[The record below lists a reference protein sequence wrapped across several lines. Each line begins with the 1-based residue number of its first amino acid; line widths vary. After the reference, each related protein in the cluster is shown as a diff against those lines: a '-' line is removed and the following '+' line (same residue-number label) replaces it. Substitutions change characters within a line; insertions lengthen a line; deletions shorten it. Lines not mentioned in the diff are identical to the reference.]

1 MVMINQE
8 MVGKTYTPYH
18 VHTDL
23 STGVTNV
30 DSVTKY
36 KDYIARA
43 KELGM
48 KAFAFS
54 EHGSVFE
61 WLHKKEAIE
70 EAGMKYIHAAEVY
83 LTETYE
89 EKIRDNYHCVLI
101 AKNFDGFKEINK
113 LISKSFLKEHYYY
126 SPRILIDDVINT
138 SENVIITSAC
148 LGGVFG
154 KGTSSAK
161 EKMLCFAIANK
172 DRFFLEV
179 QHHNIDKQKEYNK
192 LLYQISKE
200 YGIRLIAGTD
210 THSLDDKHARGRVI
224 LQKATDTF
232 FSDEEGWDLTFKSY
246 DELVEAYYKQNVLP
260 EDVFMKAIE
269 NTNVMAD
276 MVEEFTLD
284 RSTKYPKI
292 YENSKEIF
300 EQKVREACKNHK
312 YIQQRYTQEEI
323 DKFIKE
329 ELEVYEKTES
339 IDFMLLEN
347 HKKEWETENG
357 IQRGYGRG
365 SVSGSMIAY
374 ALGITEMDSKKF
386 GLNFFRF
393 QNPDRVTNCDIDVD
407 YSEKDR
413 EKVKTFI
420 LRDHMNLDNLR
431 SCDIITFNTIALKG
445 SIKYVGK
452 ALDYPIEIT
461 QALSN
466 GVYLDEEGKE
476 TVAPEIRKAYPD
488 IFEYVDIVKGTVISI
503 GTHASGV
510 VVSDL
515 EIDEMFGTCS
525 VKDSEYPV
533 SMINMKELDALMY
546 VKLDILGLDNIG
558 VINET
563 CRILGIDRLNPDNT
577 DLNDENVWKSI
588 REDTTLIFQWESES
602 AQSYLKRFMSDKT
615 IQKVKKRNEDFS
627 YIKWFS
633 FGNGLLRPACAS
645 YRDSVASGE
654 FYQNGLK
661 ELDDFLA
668 PTMGHVTMQ
677 EDIMQF
683 LVRFCEYTQAESDT
697 VRRGIAKKYGTEKFL
712 PEIEE
717 RFTSHATDAY
727 ELKTDECSEII
738 KPFLQ
743 VILDASKY
751 SFSWN
756 HSDAYSC
763 VGYICGYLRYYYPL
777 EFITA
782 AMNVF
787 RSKVEKIGN
796 IVKYSKKS
804 NVELMPIRFRYSKSD
819 YMFDKDNN
827 TIYKGV
833 FSVKSVNEQVSDDLY
848 ALRDMKFDNF
858 MELITYCKMNFPIKF
873 NQIEALIKL
882 EYFKEFG
889 EIPYLLTCLNVFKVY
904 HKRSTLKKE
913 EVRDL
918 GISYD
923 EIKKFC
929 GKETAK
935 QYSQVDMSCFMNLV
949 VQKQYTHREVTIGE
963 ILSYQDKYLGY
974 IDFAD
979 SKYSKFVL
987 IEKVDTKFSPKLT
1000 AYTLSK
1006 GKRIPLKISKTQFRK
1021 NQVNEGDV
1029 VQILNWEKNVRRVK
1043 DSNGEWS
1050 AIPNEY
1056 DWWLTNYRIVDN
1068 IKKYDSK
1075 EEEV

>member
-1 MVMINQE
+1 METTNRVDGVKNQ
-8 MVGKTYTPYH
+8 TPYH

-43 KELGM
+43 QELGM
-48 KAFAFS
+48 TAFAFS

-61 WLHKKEAIE
+61 WFHKKEAIE
-70 EAGMKYIHAAEVY
+70 AAGMKYIHAVEAY

-101 AKNFDGFKEINK
+101 AKNFEGFKEINR
-113 LISKSFLKEHYYY
+113 LVSKSFLEEHYYY
-126 SPRILIDDVINT
+126 SPRILIDDIINT

-148 LGGVFG
+148 LGGVFY

-172 DRFFLEV
+172 ERFFLEV
-179 QHHNIDKQKEYNK
+179 QHHNVDKQKEYNK
-192 LLYQISKE
+192 LLYQISQQ

-210 THSLDDKHARGRVI
+210 THSLNDKHAKGRVI

-246 DELVEAYYKQNVLP
+246 DELVEAYIIQETLP
-260 EDVFMKAIE
+260 KEVFLEAIE

-284 RSTKYPKI
+284 KSTKYPKI

-312 YIQQRYTQEEI
+312 YIQERYTQEEI
-323 DKFIKE
+323 GTFIKE
-329 ELEVYEKTES
+329 ELEVYEKTQS

-347 HKKEWETENG
+347 HKKEWETANG

-420 LRDHMNLDNLR
+420 LRDHMNLENLR

-466 GVYLDEEGKE
+466 GVYLDEDGHE
-476 TVAPEIRKAYPD
+476 TVSPDIRKAYPD
-488 IFEYVDIVKGTVISI
+488 IFEYVDIVKGSVISI
-503 GTHASGV
+503 GKHASGV

-525 VKDSEYPV
+525 VKDSPYPV

-577 DLNDENVWKSI
+577 DMNDENVWKSI
-588 REDTTLIFQWESES
+588 RDDTTLIFQWESDS
-602 AQSYLKRFMSDKT
+602 AQAYLKRFMSDKT
-615 IQKVKKRNEDFS
+615 IKKVKERNKDFS

-654 FYQNGLK
+654 FYQNGLQ

-683 LVRFCEYTQAESDT
+683 LVKFCSYSQAESDT

-712 PEIEE
+712 PEIAE
-717 RFTSHATDAY
+717 RFTSNATDAY
-727 ELKTDECSEII
+727 DLATEECSEII
-738 KPFLQ
+738 QPFLQ

-763 VGYICGYLRYYYPL
+763 VGQICGYLRYYYPI

-782 AMNVF
+782 ALNVF
-787 RSKVEKIGN
+787 QTKVEKTGN
-796 IVKYSKKS
+796 IASYAKQQDIKI
-804 NVELMPIRFRYSKSD
+804 LPIKFRHSISEYK
-819 YMFDKDNN
+819 FDKTQNA
-827 TIYKGV
+827 IYKGV
-833 FSVKSVNEQVSDDLY
+833 YSIKSVNEQVANDLY
-848 ALRDMKFDNF
+848 ALREMKFDNF
-858 MELITYCKMNFPIKF
+858 MQLMAYCKANFPIKF
-873 NQIEALIKL
+873 NQLEALIKL
-882 EYFKEFG
+882 DYFQEFG
-889 EIPYLLTCLNVFKVY
+889 TIPYLMACLNVFKTF
-904 HKRSTLKKE
+904 HTRSTLKKE
-913 EVRDL
+913 EVANL
-918 GISYD
+918 GVLPE
-923 EIKKFC
+923 EIVGFC
-929 GKETAK
+929 KKETAK
-935 QYSQVDMSCFMNLV
+935 QYSGVDMPKFMDLLV
-949 VQKQYTHREVTIGE
+949 KKNYEPREASIGE
-963 ILSYQDKYLGY
+963 VLYYQDKYLGY

-979 SKYSKFVL
+979 PRYSRVVYV
-987 IEKVDTKFSPKLT
+987 EDVDTRYSPKLSV
-1000 AYTLSK
+1000 YTLSK
-1006 GKRIPLKISKTQFRK
+1006 GKRITLKISKAQFK
-1021 NQVNEGDV
+1021 KMPVEKGDV
-1029 VQILNWEKNVRRVK
+1029 IAITRWEKKNRSIK
-1043 DSNGEWS
+1043 DETGKFVPVADEF
-1050 AIPNEY
+1050 
-1056 DWWLTNYRIVDN
+1056 DWWLIDYKILDNTN
-1068 IKKYDSK
+1068 KYK
-1075 EEEV
+1075 EV